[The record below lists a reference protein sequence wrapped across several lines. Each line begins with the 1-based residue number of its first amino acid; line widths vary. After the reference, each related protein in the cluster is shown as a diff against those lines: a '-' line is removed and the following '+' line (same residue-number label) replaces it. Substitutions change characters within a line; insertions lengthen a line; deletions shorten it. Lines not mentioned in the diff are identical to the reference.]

1 MVKLTVLVAGLLAIA
16 VHVRGGDATVLP
28 ALSLQDQEGRHL
40 ALGDLRGRIV
50 VVVYG
55 TRERVDEHVA
65 WGRRLE
71 HVLIAHGAYRATDA
85 LEQRPVT
92 ILALAQ
98 MGGIPSTFRPIIRTV
113 VRQHTPAG
121 FSLWLDWDDRM
132 SVLFGGDPTR
142 SSVVVAD
149 RAGRVRLVT
158 TGSSSDAAVSHV
170 VEVVLRLL

>member
-1 MVKLTVLVAGLLAIA
+1 MVRLTVLVAGLLAIA

-28 ALSLQDQEGRHL
+28 ALSLQDQESRRL
-40 ALGDLRGRIV
+40 ALPDLRGRV
-50 VVVYG
+50 VIIVYG
-55 TRERVDEHVA
+55 TRERVNAHIA

-71 HVLIAHGAYRATDA
+71 QALISHGAYRATDA

-98 MGGIPSTFRPIIRTV
+98 MGGIPSTFRPIVRAV
-113 VRQHTPAG
+113 VRQHTPAD

-132 SVLFGGDPTR
+132 SVLFGADPTR

-149 RAGRVRLVT
+149 RAGRVRLIT
-158 TGSSSDAAVSHV
+158 TGSASDAAVARV
-170 VEVVLRLL
+170 VEVVLGLL

>member
-1 MVKLTVLVAGLLAIA
+1 
-16 VHVRGGDATVLP
+16 
-28 ALSLQDQEGRHL
+28 
-40 ALGDLRGRIV
+40 
-50 VVVYG
+50 
-55 TRERVDEHVA
+55 VDEHVA

-71 HVLIAHGAYRATDA
+71 HALIAHGAYRATDA
-85 LEQRPVT
+85 LEQRPVR

-113 VRQHTPAG
+113 VRQHTPVD
-121 FSLWLDWDDRM
+121 FSLWLDWEDRM

-158 TGSSSDAAVSHV
+158 TGSSSDTAVARV
-170 VEVVLRLL
+170 VEVVLGLL